1 MNDEFVDP
9 VDSVPP
15 ELRVEGLEPGGRRPS
30 AAQRGA
36 FVEGEVVAVRRKSGH
51 HEGQHVLDTSV
62 GAKEY
67 DEIVVRVESGDA
79 QQLAGKRVVIR
90 AKTD

>member
-1 MNDEFVDP
+1 MSDEFVDP

-15 ELRVEGLEPGGRRPS
+15 ELRVEGLQPGGRRQASPK
-30 AAQRGA
+30 RGA
-36 FVEGEVVAVRRKSGH
+36 SVEGEVVAVHRKSGH

-79 QQLAGKRVVIR
+79 HELAGKRVVIR
-90 AKTD
+90 AKTE